1 MRLPAHLRALHDP
14 ARLAAP
20 AAAFAVAA
28 LITACGVSE
37 LAAPD
42 VAKTLVVA
50 VRPGPGSWFPGP
62 DGKPQ
67 GLDHELIERFARERG
82 LPLTIVAVPDAGAL
96 LERVAAGEA
105 HVGIGGLY
113 RPPSGKSPD
122 DAGAKRTPLLWTS
135 GYETAEAVLLCSRD
149 GFRPRNW
156 GDLAGTDVAF
166 VAGSGIE
173 TAFAQVRRAH
183 PEVRWQPKEVASA
196 DALMAQVDEG
206 SVPCAVVSS
215 FDAAIGRNIY
225 LDVDVAFPLGTKREL
240 AWAVGGRYPALARE
254 LDAFLARM
262 HGNGTLARL
271 SERYFSPRGEVGRI
285 DAGIFNER
293 IENALPRWKPMFF
306 AAQEAYGIE
315 WRLLAAVAYQESRW
329 DPAATSETGVRG
341 FMQLT
346 EDTAKELGVT
356 DRLDARESVM
366 AAARYLRDLKAKLP
380 ARIPEPDRTWF
391 ALAAFN
397 IGMGHLEDAR
407 IQAQRDR
414 LDPDRWRDVRK
425 TLPLLAL
432 PEYYEKAKLGY
443 ARGGMPVAFVDRVR
457 AYYDIL
463 LRTEEPHQPRLRLWG
478 ALAGP

>member
-1 MRLPAHLRALHDP
+1 MRHPAPPRALHVPAHLA
-14 ARLAAP
+14 AR

-28 LITACGVSE
+28 LVAACDVSE
-37 LAAPD
+37 LPPPD
-42 VAKTLVVA
+42 DTKTLVVA

-67 GLDHELIERFARERG
+67 GLDHDLIERFARERQ
-82 LPLTIVAVPDAGAL
+82 LPLTIVAVPDASAL

-105 HVGIGGLY
+105 HVGVGGLY
-113 RPPSGKSPD
+113 RPPSGKSPG
-122 DAGAKRTPLLWTS
+122 DAGAKRAPLLWTT

-156 GDLAGTDVAF
+156 GDLAGTDVAY
-166 VAGSGIE
+166 VAASGIE
-173 TAFAQVRRAH
+173 SAFAQVRRAH
-183 PEVRWQPKEVASA
+183 PEVRWQPRDPASA
-196 DALMAQVDEG
+196 DALLALVDEG
-206 SVPCAVVSS
+206 GVPCAVVSS
-215 FDAAIGRNIY
+215 YDAAIGRNIY
-225 LDVDVAFPLGTKREL
+225 LDVEVAFPLGTKREL
-240 AWAVGGRYPALARE
+240 AWAVGGRHAELARD
-254 LDAFLARM
+254 LDAFLARV
-262 HGNGTLARL
+262 HRDGTLARL
-271 SERYFSPRGEVGRI
+271 TERYFAPRGEVGRI
-285 DAGIFNER
+285 DAGIFAER
-293 IENALPRWKPMFF
+293 VESALPEWKPLFM
-306 AAQEAYGIE
+306 AAQDDYGVE

-329 DPAATSETGVRG
+329 DPGATSETGVRG

-346 EDTAKELGVT
+346 EGTAKALGVA
-356 DRLDARESVM
+356 DRLDPRESVM

-407 IQAQRDR
+407 IQAQRNG

-432 PEYYEKAKLGY
+432 PEFYEKARLGY

-463 LRTEEPHQPRLRLWG
+463 LRTEEPHQPRLKLWG